1 MYLNYLPH
9 TRCKCVQYLVQIR
22 QLQLLRRHVN
32 IGAKPPIRDR
42 SKLVT
47 WSMQTLH
54 KPFPN
59 NMKRY
64 FSTDSGLN
72 KHQQILSSEDE
83 IDEADTIDL
92 QCDLNQQSGTAQSA
106 DELFALIDESPL
118 NITQC
123 ISALWIYYQR
133 IDSSEM
139 ETLTER
145 VQKELL
151 PTMDKH
157 IGTMDAND
165 LSCCYLYLR
174 KMHVSNSNT
183 TLERI
188 LMQAL
193 HIIDIEQNRSLVP
206 LSALS
211 RLLVGINLERDFF
224 TPLVC
229 RNFIT
234 HLQQHITHC
243 QSEQEVR
250 LLSTCMF
257 QLHPLIDKELL
268 DMYKMQV
275 ERLMDSNVLSSS
287 TPKALLKSLHMLN
300 LPVWS
305 HLNTELIRK
314 VLLELRPCLTHL
326 ESNDLK
332 SVCRTFLHH
341 QEPASMLQ
349 PLKEATEELL
359 QREPTADSLAC
370 AAPFAE
376 LHQRD
381 AYIQQFRDLMRSK
394 SAWDLPNA
402 SGHFFSV
409 LRALKIA
416 DVRCCDE
423 YWSAV
428 VNEIQS
434 NPEAQTNQR
443 FLRHCQRYMNF
454 NNNLGGTYRFIKLE
468 RLLSRLCFDAIEND
482 VAGRLT
488 SKFAHL
494 ASFVI
499 AYGHTP
505 FAWKKFP
512 NILLSKILAM
522 TPQFDNK
529 DCFLLSRGMQIACEL
544 RFRQH
549 LPPLV
554 AMQLSTI
561 DSALI
566 SCSERHL
573 ASSEL
578 LPLNATDLSVI
589 VRTLS
594 HRKSESKS
602 S

>member
-1 MYLNYLPH
+1 MMYLSYLPH
-9 TRCKCVQYLVQIR
+9 TRCKCVQYLLQIR

-42 SKLVT
+42 SEMVT
-47 WSMQTLH
+47 WSMQSLH
-54 KPFPN
+54 KPYHS

-64 FSTDSGLN
+64 FSADSGSS
-72 KHQQILSSEDE
+72 KHHQMLSSEDDLE
-83 IDEADTIDL
+83 NSDTINMQSDL
-92 QCDLNQQSGTAQSA
+92 SPQLGTAQSA
-106 DELFALIDESPL
+106 DELFALIDDNPL
-118 NITQC
+118 HLMQC

-133 IDSSEM
+133 LTSSEM
-139 ETLTER
+139 EALKDR
-145 VQKELL
+145 IQRQLL
-151 PTMDKH
+151 PNLDQH
-157 IGTMDAND
+157 IGTMDVND

-174 KMHVSNSNT
+174 KMHVPNSNT
-183 TLERI
+183 TLEEI
-188 LMQAL
+188 LTRAL
-193 HIIDIEQNRSLVP
+193 HIIDMEQESSLVP
-206 LSALS
+206 LPALS

-229 RNFIT
+229 RNFIP
-234 HLQQHITHC
+234 HLEQHITHC

-268 DMYKMQV
+268 DMYKARV
-275 ERLMDSNVLSSS
+275 EKLLQDSVLSSS

-314 VLLELRPCLTHL
+314 VLLELRTCLAHL

-332 SVCRTFLHH
+332 TVCRTFLHH
-341 QEPASMLQ
+341 QEPASLLQ
-349 PLKEATEELL
+349 PLKAATEALL
-359 QREPTADSLAC
+359 QRETNVDSLAC
-370 AAPFAE
+370 TAPFAE

-381 AYIQQFRDLMRSK
+381 AYIRQFRDLLQSK
-394 SAWDLPNA
+394 SAWEVPNA

-416 DVRCCDE
+416 DVRCCDA
-423 YWSAV
+423 YWLAV
-428 VNEIQS
+428 VNELETK
-434 NPEAQTNQR
+434 PEVQTNQR

-468 RLLSRLCFDAIEND
+468 RLLSRMCFDAIEND
-482 VAGRLT
+482 VAGRLP
-488 SKFAHL
+488 SKFGHL
-494 ASFVI
+494 AAFVI

-512 NILLSKILAM
+512 NILLSKILTM
-522 TPQFDNK
+522 TPQFDIK
-529 DCFLLSRGMQIACEL
+529 DCFLLSRGIQIASEL

-549 LPPLV
+549 LPPLM
-554 AMQLSTI
+554 AMQLSTM
-561 DSALI
+561 DSVLI

-573 ASSEL
+573 AASEQQ
-578 LPLNATDLSVI
+578 PLNANELSVI

-594 HRKSESKS
+594 HRKSE
-602 S
+602 

>member
-9 TRCKCVQYLVQIR
+9 AGCKCVQYLVQIR

-42 SKLVT
+42 SEMVT

-54 KPFPN
+54 KPFN
-59 NMKRY
+59 NNINRY
-64 FSTDSGLN
+64 FSTESGSN
-72 KHQQILSSEDE
+72 KHHQILSSEDE
-83 IDEADTIDL
+83 LDDGDTLNLQYDL
-92 QCDLNQQSGTAQSA
+92 SQQLGTAQSA
-106 DELFALIDESPL
+106 SELFALIYENPS

-133 IDSSEM
+133 LTTSEM
-139 ETLTER
+139 ENLTDR
-145 VQKELL
+145 VQQELL
-151 PTMDKH
+151 PNLDKYISTMNV
-157 IGTMDAND
+157 ND
-165 LSCCYLYLR
+165 LSSCYLYLR
-174 KMHVSNSNT
+174 KVRVPNSNT

-188 LMQAL
+188 LMRAL
-193 HIIDIEQNRSLVP
+193 HIIDSEQNRSLVP

-211 RLLVGINLERDFF
+211 RLLVGINHERDFF

-229 RNFIT
+229 RNFMT
-234 HLQQHITHC
+234 HLEQHITHC

-268 DMYKMQV
+268 DMYKMRV
-275 ERLMDSNVLSSS
+275 EMLLHDNVLSSS

-305 HLNTELIRK
+305 HLNTEIIRK
-314 VLLELRPCLTHL
+314 VLLELQPCLANL

-341 QEPASMLQ
+341 QEPASMQL
-349 PLKEATEELL
+349 PLKAATEALL
-359 QREPTADSLAC
+359 HREPTADSLAC

-381 AYIQQFRDLMRSK
+381 AYIRQFLELLRSK

-416 DVRCCDE
+416 DVRCCDA

-428 VNEIQS
+428 VNELES
-434 NPEAQTNQR
+434 SPEAQTNQR

-454 NNNLGGTYRFIKLE
+454 NNNLGGTYRFVKLE
-468 RLLSRLCFDAIEND
+468 RLLSRLCLDSIEND
-482 VAGRLT
+482 VAGRIP

-494 ASFVI
+494 AAFVI

-522 TPQFDNK
+522 TPQFDKK

-549 LPPLV
+549 VPPLV

-566 SCSERHL
+566 SCSERYL
-573 ASSEL
+573 AASEL
-578 LPLNATDLSVI
+578 QPLNATDLSVI

-594 HRKSESKS
+594 HRKSE
-602 S
+602 